1 MLISCRNDLTAVQR
15 DAILRAAREAGYSP
29 QALGAD
35 RIALHGA
42 GDLAAVR
49 DLPGIE
55 RIEPLPTSPRL
66 VREAGRRTVRV
77 GSIEI
82 GPGFVVAA
90 GPCAVESRARLLS
103 LARAVKAAGGTLLR
117 GGAFKPRT
125 SPYSFRGLGQ
135 EGLEILAEARAET
148 GLPIVTE
155 VLDTRDVAAVAAVTD
170 LIQIGT
176 RNMMNYPLLVEVGRT
191 GKPVLLKRGMGATI
205 EETIHAAEYLLV
217 EGASGVVFCERG
229 IRTTETSV
237 RNTLDVAAVP
247 LLHMLTNLPV
257 IVDPSHAVGRSDL
270 VPAMARAGAAVG
282 ADGILIEIHEAPD
295 EALCDGR
302 QAVAPA
308 ALAALVENL
317 KKISALAKEA
327 EHLEAT

>member
-1 MLISCRNDLTAVQR
+1 MLIFCRNDLTAAQR
-15 DAILRAAREAGYSP
+15 DAILTAARGAGYTP
-29 QALGAD
+29 TVLGAV

-42 GDLAAVR
+42 GDLTALQG
-49 DLPGIE
+49 LPGID
-55 RIEPLPTSPRL
+55 RIEPLPTSPQL
-66 VREAGRRTVRV
+66 VCEEGRRTVRV
-77 GSIEI
+77 GPVEI

-90 GPCAVESRARLLS
+90 GPCAVESREQLLP
-103 LARAVKAAGGTLLR
+103 LARRVKAAGGTLLR
-117 GGAFKPRT
+117 GGAYKPRT
-125 SPYSFRGLGQ
+125 SPYSFRGLG
-135 EGLEILAEARAET
+135 ELGLEILAEARAET

-155 VLDTRDVAAVAAVTD
+155 VLDTRDVEALAAVAD

-205 EETIHAAEYLLV
+205 DETIHAAEYLLV

-229 IRTTETSV
+229 IRTHETSV

-247 LLHMLTNLPV
+247 LLHQLTNLPV
-257 IVDPSHAVGRSDL
+257 FVDPSHAVGHSDL

-282 ADGILIEIHEAPD
+282 ADGILIEIHDAPD

-302 QAVAPA
+302 QAVDPA
-308 ALAALVENL
+308 ALPALIENL
-317 KKISALAKEA
+317 SKISALAKAAEA
-327 EHLEAT
+327 QESI